1 MKYEKINDTTAFIQ
15 TGKTLFRIDANEAN
29 FEAIGIEPTE
39 EMILDERERANTHA
53 FLLTEFEDES
63 KLAVFVS
70 MLEQD
75 PNTGYSNYI
84 STYKK

>member
-39 EMILDERERANTHA
+39 EMIAEEKERARVHR
-53 FLLTEFEDES
+53 LLIDDFENETNV
-63 KLAVFVS
+63 KLFAELLDANPS
-70 MLEQD
+70 TAYTL
-75 PNTGYSNYI
+75 YI
-84 STYKK
+84 NGR